1 MHKDQEELRT
11 ERLTVRMRPDA
22 RRELER
28 MAKADRRS
36 LGTMVDILVM
46 ERAGRTQAADGSG
59 ASVQIEPSGSR

>member
-46 ERAGRTQAADGSG
+46 ERAGRTQAAGGSG